1 MNYTLENMFNRK
13 AAGIARDNK
22 ALVHTDIEIVQRPS
36 KYRKKIS
43 YSDHDWDKDR
53 NRTLAITT
61 YQLIQRKMDTEE
73 YINQLNGIPL
83 SRSRLSGEG
92 ISIVKMS
99 FFQKEGAFQHLNET
113 FFIMSEFSKHFMV
126 NQKFVTEII
135 FTVDGGQGTN

>member
-1 MNYTLENMFNRK
+1 
-13 AAGIARDNK
+13 
-22 ALVHTDIEIVQRPS
+22 
-36 KYRKKIS
+36 
-43 YSDHDWDKDR
+43 
-53 NRTLAITT
+53 
-61 YQLIQRKMDTEE
+61 MDTEE

-99 FFQKEGAFQHLNET
+99 FFQKEGAFRHLNET

-126 NQKFVTEII
+126 NQKFATEII